1 MIVGKRNIEYSQ
13 VEAVRQLDLNDE
25 ERRMKRSLYEE
36 LAERFVRKIDKEEWT
51 VGMRVPGE
59 IELARMYG
67 VGRSTI
73 RETLNL
79 LWQRGLVE
87 KRNGVGTFIKSKDP
101 KLENPLLELTSLGQM
116 ITEAGFAPQSVGFK
130 KEILP
135 PSPELA
141 EIFSLDEGDMVTLI
155 SRGRLA
161 GETPV
166 AYSYNIFPEKEV
178 GDMFD
183 GGFSGRMLIE
193 LEKKGIKIK
202 YADTEIKGISPD
214 NIYADR
220 ALKFLGSSAVL
231 LKQLHYDERGRAIFL
246 SYDYLNTDIMKLNIR
261 RTKKFEKSFVEEN
274 YEKENL

>member
-1 MIVGKRNIEYSQ
+1 
-13 VEAVRQLDLNDE
+13 
-25 ERRMKRSLYEE
+25 MKRSLCEE

-73 RETLNL
+73 RETLSL
-79 LWQRGLVE
+79 LWQMGLVE
-87 KRNGVGTFIKSKDP
+87 KKNGVGTFIKAKDL
-101 KLENPLLELTSLGQM
+101 KLDNPLLELTSVGQM
-116 ITEAGFAPQSVGFK
+116 ISEAGFIPQSVGFK
-130 KEILP
+130 KEVLP
-135 PSPELA
+135 PSPEFA
-141 EIFSLDEGDMVTLI
+141 EIFSLGDGDMVTMI

-178 GDMFD
+178 GNMFD
-183 GGFSGRMLIE
+183 GGFSGRMLAE
-193 LEKKGIKIK
+193 LEKKGKKIR
-202 YADTEIKGISPD
+202 YADTEIKGISFG
-214 NIYADR
+214 NTYADR
-220 ALKFLGSSAVL
+220 AIKFLGSSAVL
-231 LKQLHYDERGRAIFL
+231 LKQLHYDETGRAVFL

-274 YEKENL
+274 YEKEI